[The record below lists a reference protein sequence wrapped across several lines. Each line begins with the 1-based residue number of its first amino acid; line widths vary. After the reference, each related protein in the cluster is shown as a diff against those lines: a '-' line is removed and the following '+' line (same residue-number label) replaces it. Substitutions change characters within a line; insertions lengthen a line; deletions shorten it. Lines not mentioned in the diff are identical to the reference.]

1 MNMENSPNKSDIEN
15 SSNIAAKDWDRI
27 INNAK
32 VRGFR
37 RGIDDGTDLVYQESF
52 DNGYK
57 EGFQTAFIL
66 GKFKSLLN
74 STPGDVEY
82 PQNIKEILDK
92 TRKGVCYMCATKLE
106 DMSET
111 NQKSFDQ
118 IFDEQRSYSVQV
130 LQMLYEYFQPYV
142 KQLNISESDIL
153 KMQDVPDLNN

>member
-1 MNMENSPNKSDIEN
+1 M
-15 SSNIAAKDWDRI
+15 
-27 INNAK
+27 
-32 VRGFR
+32 
-37 RGIDDGTDLVYQESF
+37 DDGSNFVFQESF

-74 STPGDVEY
+74 STPKDVEY

-92 TRKGVCYMCATKLE
+92 TRRGTCHMCAVKIQN
-106 DMSET
+106 T
-111 NQKSFDQ
+111 NKSFNE

-142 KQLNISESDIL
+142 EQLNINESDIL
-153 KMQDVPDLNN
+153 KM